1 MSSIVSLAVS
11 PLLAWDGLYFAFVS
25 LIFMAMLAPEYVF
38 NICKINEFTQGLINT
53 LTENMQTKGLATC
66 HYQRTLPKAG
76 PNPEP
81 GCMSEP
87 QDLLLGKQ

>member
-1 MSSIVSLAVS
+1 
-11 PLLAWDGLYFAFVS
+11 
-25 LIFMAMLAPEYVF
+25 MAMLAPEYVF

-81 GCMSEP
+81 GCTSEP